1 MTSLNPPKHGTFKVS
16 AICKQGRPFGVRAS
30 GVLVLQTGT
39 DPKTRLPARVSN
51 SVASPHFGN
60 GIAADSSPLRRRI
73 LAAGKLERCGP
84 VFALAIPAALFSK
97 PYKGP
102 CGLLICKLR
111 GAFQALRSL
120 LSFSLVPVSPKTT
133 SGIFQRLFFAPVL
146 SSVPVLHADN
156 KAWSRTHEAQRN
168 RASGAKRYE

>member
-1 MTSLNPPKHGTFKVS
+1 MTSQAILWSVRVS
-16 AICKQGRPFGVRAS
+16 SRSVSKGFVQSTRAS

-39 DPKTRLPARVSN
+39 PPEIRLPARISN

-60 GIAADSSPLRRRI
+60 GIAADSSPLRQRK
-73 LAAGKLERCGP
+73 LAAGKLERGGP
-84 VFALAIPAALFSK
+84 LFALAIPAALFSTRRDRRSRS
-97 PYKGP
+97 
-102 CGLLICKLR
+102 LNLR
-111 GAFQALRSL
+111 GVIKALRSL
-120 LSFSLVPVSPKTT
+120 LRFSLVPVSPKTT

-146 SSVPVLHADN
+146 SSVPVLHAEN